1 MTPASV
7 VIDAEFFDPARQI
20 KAQDAAARSLAHAAA
35 QFLHEAFPTVEIGT
49 VDCLRDAL
57 IGFVCCGTEEQLRN
71 IERQKEMMARY
82 PLPKGWEPE
91 TDEQRL
97 IKLVNERDKLSEQVQ
112 QIETGI
118 ESIPEELQGMMRATS
133 LVFYNEQL
141 ESVEKRISELQ
152 ESIEQRARAVN
163 PQPETTSEESAKP

>member
-71 IERQKEMMARY
+71 IE
-82 PLPKGWEPE
+82 GWEPE

-118 ESIPEELQGMMRATS
+118 ESIPEELRGMMRATS

-141 ESVEKRISELQ
+141 ESVEKQISELQ
-152 ESIEQRARAVN
+152 ESIEQRAHAVN